1 MSTFL
6 NKTMIAF
13 SVALAAS
20 LCTAP
25 VAIAAQKKPAKAAA
39 KKKAHAK
46 VEKEVESTE
55 PDADITDTVSAD
67 YNCELGNKLTIF
79 TNDKDDSH
87 IALRWKKRI
96 HRLDRIGTTTGAAR
110 FENTTFGLIWIG
122 IPSKGMLLDAKLNR
136 QLANECKNAEQE
148 RGIVATPVPN
158 TKPADMPSTKV
169 VEKIEPIIPPLP
181 AAAGGVATPAVVVP
195 VALPAPGAVPVPAA
209 ATVPATVPAPAP
221 VTAPAAVPAPAATV
235 PAPAAAPVTTPT
247 PVPTPAA
254 IPAPAPV
261 TTPAPV
267 PAPAV
272 VPAPSALPAPVPAPA
287 AVPAPEAAPAPAA
300 PQPEA
305 APATPAPAA
314 PAEKKTPL

>member
-39 KKKAHAK
+39 KQKAHSKAEEEAK
-46 VEKEVESTE
+46 SSE
-55 PDADITDTVSAD
+55 PDADITDTVSSD

-79 TNDKDDSH
+79 TNEKDDSH

-148 RGIVATPVPN
+148 RGIVATPVTPV
-158 TKPADMPSTKV
+158 KPANMPSTKV
-169 VEKIEPIIPPLP
+169 IEKVEPIIPALP
-181 AAAGGVATPAVVVP
+181 AAAGVAAPAAIVP
-195 VALPAPGAVPVPAA
+195 VALPVPAA
-209 ATVPATVPAPAP
+209 VPAPAA
-221 VTAPAAVPAPAATV
+221 VTAPAAVPAP
-235 PAPAAAPVTTPT
+235 PAQT
-247 PVPTPAA
+247 
-254 IPAPAPV
+254 
-261 TTPAPV
+261 
-267 PAPAV
+267 
-272 VPAPSALPAPVPAPA
+272 
-287 AVPAPEAAPAPAA
+287 PEAAPA
-300 PQPEA
+300 
-305 APATPAPAA
+305 APA
-314 PAEKKTPL
+314 KTPL